1 MRPALVL
8 LSLSLLSASLP
19 AGAAEYLITGPEVA
33 GHAVVTVAG
42 GKPTAKATLK
52 VFGKSPATL
61 TYEGPLALKA
71 DGHGGYAGT
80 LKGRAQTWT
89 PIPVPA
95 SSIAALAVPGLS
107 TNLWNKIGI
116 RYLDENLAA
125 LQALGFQARR
135 LAIKTEDSVA
145 TNAAFIAAEIRKEA
159 QAGRRVILVAHSKGG
174 SDTTAALAL
183 NPDLTKA
190 VAGVVLIQPVYGGSP
205 VAQLVEKHRLL
216 EKAVQAIFEGVF
228 KGQKEAVLDISFDA
242 RKVFVGQHPYPAAQ
256 IPTVVVRSSFQRKLS
271 KSVLWANQKII
282 SYELKQP
289 NDGMVI
295 VRDQA
300 VPGAIKT
307 IDLDD
312 MDHFEPGLRNESKHT
327 PLEVTVRGV
336 LALAPAIR

>member
-1 MRPALVL
+1 MRLPSALLSALVL
-8 LSLSLLSASLP
+8 AALP
-19 AGAAEYLITGPEVA
+19 AAAAEYLITGPEVA
-33 GHAVVTVAG
+33 GHAVVTQVAG
-42 GKPTAKATLK
+42 KPLAKATLK
-52 VFGKSPATL
+52 IFGKSPATL
-61 TYEGPLALKA
+61 SYQGPLALKA
-71 DGHGGYAGT
+71 DGKGGYAGT

-89 PIPVPA
+89 PLQIPA
-95 SSIAALAVPGLS
+95 ASIAALAVPGLS

-116 RYLDENLAA
+116 RYLDENVAA
-125 LQALGFQARR
+125 LQALGFAARR
-135 LAIKTEDSVA
+135 LQIKTEDSVA

-159 QAGRRVILVAHSKGG
+159 QAGRRVILIAHSKGG

-183 NPDLTKA
+183 NPDLSKV

-205 VAQLVEKHRLL
+205 VAQLVEKHRFL
-216 EKAVQAIFEGVF
+216 EAAVQAIFEGVF

-242 RKVFVGQHPYPAAQ
+242 RKQFVGQHPYPAAAV
-256 IPTVVVRSSFQRKLS
+256 PTVVVRSSFQRKLS

-282 SYELKQP
+282 TLELHQP

-300 VPGAIKT
+300 VPGALQT

-336 LALAPAIR
+336 LALAPALR